1 MLFTILGLICILLS
15 ASCFVFILVHAFRR
29 SVGTGV
35 IVLCIPFYNL
45 YYGFMQ
51 FEHRYKSLIIPGWLC
66 GFGIGAAL
74 LSLGAPTPPPFQLP
88 AF

>member
-15 ASCFVFILVHAFRR
+15 AVCFLFILIHAFRR

-45 YYGFMQ
+45 YYGLMQ
-51 FEHRYKSLIIPGWLC
+51 FEHRYKNLIIPGWLG
-66 GFGIGAAL
+66 GFG
-74 LSLGAPTPPPFQLP
+74 LGAVLLTLGTPATPTLRPPTF
-88 AF
+88 

>member
-1 MLFTILGLICILLS
+1 MLFTILGLMFILLS
-15 ASCFVFILVHAFRR
+15 AVCFLFILIHAFRR

-51 FEHRYKSLIIPGWLC
+51 FEHRYKNLIIPGWLG
-66 GFGIGAAL
+66 GFGLGAAL
-74 LSLGAPTPPPFQLP
+74 LTLGSPVILAFRPP

>member
-1 MLFTILGLICILLS
+1 MLFTILGLLCILLS
-15 ASCFVFILVHAFRR
+15 ATCFVFILVHAFRR

-51 FEHRYKSLIIPGWLC
+51 FEHRYKSLIIPGWLG

-74 LSLGAPTPPPFQLP
+74 LTLGAPAPPVQLPPF
-88 AF
+88 